1 MSHSLQ
7 SDKAKYITHYHHG
20 HEHEDFNT
28 YSYDLD
34 CWTLS
39 TDAATLEAIAATPN
53 SVYRYYV
60 NADTIKELT
69 RSGSIK

>member
-1 MSHSLQ
+1 MS
-7 SDKAKYITHYHHG
+7 YHHG

-34 CWTLS
+34 CWTIS
-39 TDAATLEAIAATPN
+39 TNAAVLDMVAATPN

-60 NADTIKELT
+60 DADNLKELT
-69 RSGSIK
+69 RSGAVK